1 MSFASAFLNMPDDQ
15 SIEVRVGRHVE
26 TLLQSVAPEQVV
38 GPELPHVRVSNLC
51 FGVPMDWALGEGQ
64 RNTQV
69 RSMLRDRLEKF
80 EPRLALMSEISLQE
94 DTTENSVTFY
104 IAGAVRIQG
113 GTDKVEIVKTLSR
126 MDQYAEG
133 TD

>member
-1 MSFASAFLNMPDDQ
+1 
-15 SIEVRVGRHVE
+15 
-26 TLLQSVAPEQVV
+26 
-38 GPELPHVRVSNLC
+38 
-51 FGVPMDWALGEGQ
+51 MDWALGEGQ

-104 IAGAVRIQG
+104 IAGAVRSQS
-113 GTDKVEIVKTLSR
+113 GTDRVEIIKTLSR
-126 MDQYAEG
+126 MDQYPQKAG
-133 TD
+133 

>member
-1 MSFASAFLNMPDDQ
+1 MSFASAFLDMPDDQ
-15 SIEVRVGRHVE
+15 SLEDRVGYHVE
-26 TLLQSVAPEQVV
+26 ILLQSIAPEQVV
-38 GPELPHVRVSNLC
+38 GPELPNVRLSNLC

-104 IAGAVRIQG
+104 IAGAVRSQS
-113 GTDKVEIVKTLSR
+113 GTDKVEIIKTLSR
-126 MDQYAEG
+126 MDQYVDG
-133 TD
+133 GS

>member
-1 MSFASAFLNMPDDQ
+1 MSFASAFLDLPDDL
-15 SIEVRVGRHVE
+15 SVEDRVGFHVE
-26 TLLQSVAPEQVV
+26 TLLQSIAPEQVV
-38 GPELPHVRVSNLC
+38 GPELSHVRLSNLC
-51 FGVPMDWALGEGQ
+51 FGVPMDWALGEWQ

-104 IAGAVRIQG
+104 IAGAVRSQS
-113 GTDKVEIVKTLSR
+113 GTDRVEIIKTLSR
-126 MDQYAEG
+126 MDQYPQKAG
-133 TD
+133 

>member
-94 DTTENSVTFY
+94 DTAENSVTFY
-104 IAGAVRIQG
+104 IAGAVRTQG

-133 TD
+133 TN